1 MALGTRMVSP
11 RPILVPR
18 AHLTR
23 GQRSA
28 TRGSGQIHIK
38 LASDWPQ
45 RRLLFYYRIYSITMF
60 LWYPVMDLAR
70 APRRTARKK
79 GSGYENGLV
88 LTLKPWERGCL
99 LVYGAHGPC
108 GIFILFLFSFD
119 FNLFLFCFFFILPMA
134 LMGHMEFSFYF
145 YSVLILIC
153 FYFVSFLFYLWR
165 SWAMWN
171 FHFICIQF

>member
-1 MALGTRMVSP
+1 MLNCYCQLSSSVIFGQYGVSQSECKIDRP
-11 RPILVPR
+11 RPGPLCQGFLVSR
-18 AHLTR
+18 
-23 GQRSA
+23 
-28 TRGSGQIHIK
+28 
-38 LASDWPQ
+38 
-45 RRLLFYYRIYSITMF
+45 
-60 LWYPVMDLAR
+60 
-70 APRRTARKK
+70 
-79 GSGYENGLV
+79 LV

-134 LMGHMEFSFYF
+134 LMGHVEFSFYF

-171 FHFICIQF
+171 FHFIFIQF